1 MKPKIIIVMEGGI
14 IQNMLSDVP
23 ADIVI
28 IDYDCEGIEEEK
40 LTKIDYF
47 DHYYPSDTYC
57 RIEEPVILPK
67 ETKKLYRLIKKD
79 LKAKDN
85 A

>member
-14 IQNMLSDVP
+14 IQNMLSDAPV
-23 ADIVI
+23 DVVI
-28 IDYDCEGIEEEK
+28 IDYDIEGLGDWNE
-40 LTKIDYF
+40 LTTIN
-47 DHYYPSDTYC
+47 YYPNMPKAYC
-57 RIEEPVILPK
+57 RMEEPEFLPK

>member
-1 MKPKIIIVMEGGI
+1 MEGGI
-14 IQNMLSDVP
+14 IQNILSDAP

-28 IDYDCEGIEEEK
+28 IDYDIEGIPEEE
-40 LTKIDYF
+40 LTIIKI
-47 DHYYPSDTYC
+47 YPNIPFAYC
-57 RIEEPVILPK
+57 RIEEPEFLPK

-85 A
+85 DNS